1 MKATQRPLPGATQVV
16 LNEAKI
22 ATLLREV
29 LVAKLHEAASLIL
42 MTLVLVLVLVL
53 DV

>member
-1 MKATQRPLPGATQVV
+1 MMKTTQCPLPGTSPVV

-29 LVAKLHEAASLIL
+29 LVAKQLHEAASLIL
-42 MTLVLVLVLVL
+42 MTLVL

>member
-29 LVAKLHEAASLIL
+29 LVAEQLHEAASLIL
-42 MTLVLVLVLVL
+42 MTLVLVLVL